1 MTPAPRPLPAL
12 LLGAILA
19 FSGAFLGPAPLPAQD
34 KTSES
39 TQAAQ
44 KAAPEP
50 GTAQPLTPA
59 SRQAAEH
66 HPIPQSGTKAVPH
79 GGTGTPEQEKDEHAE
94 FKQSP
99 SVKFLARATG
109 LNPIVAYWLSLGLN
123 FLIVAA
129 LLYFLLRSR
138 LPAMFRSRTEA
149 IQKSMAEARN
159 ASEEAGRRLADI
171 ESRLSR
177 LDAEIASMTA
187 EAEAAARAEA
197 ERLGAATEQE
207 KRKVVRAAEQ
217 EIAAAANLARR
228 ELKAYA
234 AELAVSLAEKKME
247 LTPAA
252 DQALVREF
260 VEQLKKDGA

>member
-1 MTPAPRPLPAL
+1 MTPGAPPLPAL

-19 FSGAFLGPAPLPAQD
+19 FPGAFLGPAPLPAQE

-39 TQAAQ
+39 AQ
-44 KAAPEP
+44 PAPKAAPEP
-50 GTAQPLTPA
+50 GAAQPLTASKPA
-59 SRQAAEH
+59 
-66 HPIPQSGTKAVPH
+66 
-79 GGTGTPEQEKDEHAE
+79 PEEKDEHAE

-109 LNPIVAYWLSLGLN
+109 LNPTVAYWLSLGFN

-149 IQKSMAEARN
+149 IQKSMAEARH

-187 EAEAAARAEA
+187 EADAAARAEA

-207 KRKVVRAAEQ
+207 KRKVVQAAEQ